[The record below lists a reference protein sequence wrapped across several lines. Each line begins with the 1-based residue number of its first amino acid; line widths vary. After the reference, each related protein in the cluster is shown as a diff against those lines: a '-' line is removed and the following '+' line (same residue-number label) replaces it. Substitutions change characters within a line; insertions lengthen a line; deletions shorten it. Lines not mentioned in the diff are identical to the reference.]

1 MKIYTGEQ
9 QTEEWHKLRLGKFTS
24 FDFHIFF
31 GNSTTKEKEL
41 FAKAAERITS
51 RRSDSKNFSNKHI
64 DRGNELQEDAILMYE
79 LQKNVKVESVAFVEL
94 NKNVGCSPDGLIGT
108 DGIIEVKC
116 PDDPIFLKSCV
127 KGIKGVIPTYKTQ
140 VQFAMYVT
148 NRSWCDFIYYNPNF
162 KDPIHVIRIDR
173 DDDKIEEIK
182 EQLIKC
188 EEDIKNILD
197 QYRREKC

>member
-9 QTEEWHKLRLGKFTS
+9 QTEEWHKLRLGKFTGS
-24 FDFHIFF
+24 NFHIFF

-41 FAKAAERITS
+41 FTKASERITS
-51 RRSDSKNFSNKHI
+51 IKNDAYNFSNKHI
-64 DRGNELQEDAILMYE
+64 DRGNELEEDAILMYE
-79 LQKNVKVESVAFVEL
+79 LQKNIKVNRVSFVEL
-94 NKNVGCSPDGLIGT
+94 NENVGCSPDGLVGEK
-108 DGIIEVKC
+108 GMIEVKC
-116 PDDPIFLKSCV
+116 PDNHIFLKGCV
-127 KGIKGVIPTYKTQ
+127 KGVKGVSPIYKTQ
-140 VQFAMYVT
+140 VQFNMYVT

-162 KDPIHVIRIDR
+162 KDPIHVIRIER
-173 DDDKIEEIK
+173 DDDKTKEIK